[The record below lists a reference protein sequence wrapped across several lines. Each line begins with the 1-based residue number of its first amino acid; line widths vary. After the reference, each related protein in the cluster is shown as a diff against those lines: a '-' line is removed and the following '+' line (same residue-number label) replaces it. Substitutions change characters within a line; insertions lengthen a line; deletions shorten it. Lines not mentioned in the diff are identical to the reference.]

1 MKKSQLAARL
11 AKETGIPKA
20 AAADQLDHVVHQ
32 IISRL
37 RNGETARLPGLGKF
51 TPGTKRKFQFERQKR
66 ELGT

>member
-51 TPGTKRKFQFERQKR
+51 TPGTKWKFQFERKKR
-66 ELGT
+66 KLGT

>member
-20 AAADQLDHVVHQ
+20 VAADQLDHVVNQ

-37 RNGETARLPGLGKF
+37 KKGETASLPGLGKF
-51 TPGTKRKFQFERQKR
+51 TPGMKWKFQLSEK
-66 ELGT
+66 